1 MLTLKLYHNSGEN
14 IRVDKTDYLEDELSL
29 TGLLKEETSVTSPS
43 ILIEKNDENILNYN
57 YVFIQEFNRYY
68 FIDDITSENNHLW
81 RLSCSVD
88 VLMSFKTEILHI
100 QNPYVARNEYQYSTN
115 IVDNELALYPNV
127 DTIVLPIS
135 GSPFSELD
143 GNSYCYVLT
152 TITDQIL

>member
-1 MLTLKLYHNSGEN
+1 MLTLKLYHNSSEN
-14 IRVDKTDYLEDELSL
+14 IRVDKTDYLVDELIL

-81 RLSCSVD
+81 RLACSVD

-100 QNPYVARNEYQYSTN
+100 QNPYVARNQYQYDTN
-115 IVDNELALYPNV
+115 IVDNELYLKSDV
-127 DTIVLPIS
+127 DVEAVAVET
-135 GSPFSELD
+135 ELFGED
-143 GNSYCYVLT
+143 NADADYYVLT
-152 TITDQIL
+152 TVSK